1 MFDFNMSEIA
11 LIGVVALVLIGPK
24 DLPIAVKAVTTMVKK
39 ARRMAAEFQTHVD
52 EMVKDAD
59 LGDLKDSLNE
69 IRNFDLKGI
78 VEKHVDGDGSLR
90 STLSEDPFN
99 PVPAVDVAATE
110 PETAAE
116 PVVELPATPA
126 ELKVE
131 DPLAFLPPAIAK
143 PPAPPAFLPPG
154 TMLPTS

>member
-1 MFDFNMSEIA
+1 MFDFAWSEIGLIAAVA
-11 LIGVVALVLIGPK
+11 LIFIGPK
-24 DLPIAVKAVTTMVKK
+24 DMPVAIRAVSGMVKK

-126 ELKVE
+126 EPKVE